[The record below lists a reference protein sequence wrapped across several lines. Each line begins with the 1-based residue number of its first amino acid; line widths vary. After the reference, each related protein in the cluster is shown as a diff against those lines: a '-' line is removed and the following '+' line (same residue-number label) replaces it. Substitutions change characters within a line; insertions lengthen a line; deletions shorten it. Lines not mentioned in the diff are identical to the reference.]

1 MLHNP
6 RMAAEFV
13 SLKGQLLIAS
23 PALVDPNFR
32 RTVVLVTEHTE
43 EGAMGVVLNRV
54 SAVAVADAV
63 PQLAELVEQ
72 GGLVH
77 VGGPVQPE
85 AVVAL
90 AELDDPDEAAA
101 MAFADI
107 GYIRADAQPDE
118 LVGAVRRLRL
128 FAGYSGWGAGQ
139 LEGELGE
146 SAWIV
151 EPAEPDD
158 VFTAEPDRLWST
170 VLRRKG
176 GGYAVIATM
185 PPDPSL
191 N

>member
-1 MLHNP
+1 VSS
-6 RMAAEFV
+6 EFA

-32 RTVVLVTEHTE
+32 RTVVLVTEHTD

-54 SAVAVADAV
+54 SPVPVADAV
-63 PQLAELVEQ
+63 PQLAELVEE
-72 GGLVH
+72 GGMVY

-90 AELDDPDEAAA
+90 AELDDPAEAAA
-101 MAFADI
+101 IAFADI
-107 GYIRADAQPDE
+107 GYIRADAEPAE
-118 LVGAVRRLRL
+118 LTGAVRRLRL

-139 LEGELGE
+139 LESELDE

-158 VFTAEPDRLWST
+158 VFTLEPDRLWST

-176 GGYAVIATM
+176 GGFAVIATM